1 MQTRVE
7 AGIAWLVLNRPQ
19 QRNALDIPTL
29 EALHVRLDA
38 CERDPA
44 VRAVVLGGS
53 GRSFCAGADL
63 AEWAA
68 AEARGELESYGW
80 TEAAHALMGRLH
92 ALDKPTVAAVNG
104 SAVGAGMDLALCCDF
119 RIAAASA
126 RFKAGYT
133 GMAYCP
139 DAGASW
145 HLPRLLGSEAAKR
158 LLFLDEAWSAER
170 ALGAGLVG
178 EVVADE
184 RLVETVGAFAAR
196 LASGPTF
203 AFAQTKRL
211 LRDGAGRS
219 LVPSRPPGCS
229 AGAARM
235 PPRRCAPWPR
245 NVPLNSAGA
254 RRRAGDSHGF
264 QADPGTGHAGRGGA
278 QLRREGT
285 AAPRG
290 RCRPRRRGVAGAG
303 RTDSRQGPRRRFL
316 CLQHARGSG
325 WRRPR
330 LPVPGAGRTR
340 AVEGLLG
347 PPRIRRAALED
358 PHGLHRRTARRLP
371 VALRAGRKDR
381 LLRPHRAGRRL
392 RRQFDQDPRGA
403 RRRRLRD
410 QR

>member
-1 MQTRVE
+1 MTDLSPLQTRVE

-80 TEAAHALMGRLH
+80 TEAAHALMRRLH

-196 LASGPTF
+196 LASGPTY

-219 LVPSRPPGCS
+219 L
-229 AGAARM
+229 AE
-235 PPRRCAPWPR
+235 
-245 NVPLNSAGA
+245 
-254 RRRAGDSHGF
+254 
-264 QADPGTGHAGRGGA
+264 
-278 QLRREGT
+278 QLRAEQ
-285 AAPRG
+285 AA
-290 RCRPRRRGVAGAG
+290 
-303 RTDSRQGPRRRFL
+303 
-316 CLQHARGSG
+316 
-325 WRRPR
+325 
-330 LPVPGAGRTR
+330 
-340 AVEGLLG
+340 GLLCG
-347 PPRIRRAALED
+347 RSEDAAE
-358 PHGLHRRTARRLP
+358 
-371 VALRAGRKDR
+371 ALRAAAEKRSPQFSGR
-381 LLRPHRAGRRL
+381 
-392 RRQFDQDPRGA
+392 
-403 RRRRLRD
+403 
-410 QR
+410 